1 MQYISRLIFVVSL
14 LLVTQATV
22 AQPPA
27 RQKGNTNKTGK
38 TGSTTVAVAGLSERA
53 KSQYPGTVTPQEVE
67 WKRDIYRE
75 LDLEKEQ
82 NASLYYPVEPMGES
96 MNLFTFLFKN
106 IVKGDI
112 TAYEYSLD
120 GYESFTQE
128 NAIDPKVMLEDYR
141 IMYDEENGEIIVA
154 NSDIPSAEVKS
165 YFIKESHYF
174 DTRTG
179 TYGKRITALC
189 PVLHRNDDEF
199 STQVVKYP
207 MFWISYDEIAP
218 LLARQS
224 VMTSSLNN
232 VSSMSLDDYF
242 TKGTYEGGIYK
253 TVNLKNQ
260 AIAQYCEDSTAIK
273 KEQDKIEQQLKDFR
287 TNLWNTKTV
296 AEIRQDSIN
305 AAIKAVNDSIE
316 GAKTPVEK
324 PKKPTRRE
332 QKEKTAKTEKTVTKV
347 EKKSKSD
354 PAKTSSAAR
363 VSVRRTRR

>member
-1 MQYISRLIFVVSL
+1 MQYISRLILVVSL
-14 LLVTQATV
+14 LLATQATV

-27 RQKGNTNKTGK
+27 RQKGNTKKTGK
-38 TGSTTVAVAGLSERA
+38 VESTTVTGLSERA

-75 LDLEKEQ
+75 LDLKKEQ

-106 IVKGDI
+106 IVKGDM

-120 GYESFTQE
+120 GYESFSDDKVV
-128 NAIDPKVMLEDYR
+128 DPKVMLEDYR

-165 YFIKESHYF
+165 YFIKESYYF

-199 STQVVKYP
+199 STQVIKYP
-207 MFWISYDEIAP
+207 MFWVSYDEIAP

-232 VSSMSLDDYF
+232 VSSMTLDDYF
-242 TKGTYEGGIYK
+242 TKGTYEGSIYK

-296 AEIRQDSIN
+296 AEIRQDSID
-305 AAIKAVNDSIE
+305 AAAKVANDSIE
-316 GAKTPVEK
+316 GKASIEK

-332 QKEKTAKTEKTVTKV
+332 QKEKTEKVAPKA
-347 EKKSKSD
+347 EKKSKSE
-354 PAKTSSAAR
+354 PAKASGAAK

>member
-1 MQYISRLIFVVSL
+1 MQYISRLILVVSL
-14 LLVTQATV
+14 LLAAQATV

-27 RQKGNTNKTGK
+27 RQKGNTKKTGK
-38 TGSTTVAVAGLSERA
+38 VESTTVTGLSERA

-106 IVKGDI
+106 IVKGDM

-120 GYESFTQE
+120 GYESFSDDKVV
-128 NAIDPKVMLEDYR
+128 DPKVMLEDYR
-141 IMYDEENGEIIVA
+141 IMYDEENGETIVA

-165 YFIKESHYF
+165 YFIKESYYF

-199 STQVVKYP
+199 STQVIKYP
-207 MFWISYDEIAP
+207 MFWVSYDEIAP

-232 VSSMSLDDYF
+232 VSSMTLDDYF
-242 TKGTYEGGIYK
+242 TKGTYEGSIYK

-296 AEIRQDSIN
+296 AEIRQDSID
-305 AAIKAVNDSIE
+305 AAAKVANDSIE
-316 GAKTPVEK
+316 GKASIEK

-332 QKEKTAKTEKTVTKV
+332 QKEKTEKVAPKA
-347 EKKSKSD
+347 EKKSKSE
-354 PAKTSSAAR
+354 PAKASGAAK

>member
-1 MQYISRLIFVVSL
+1 MQYISRLILVVSL
-14 LLVTQATV
+14 LLAAQATV

-27 RQKGNTNKTGK
+27 RQKGNTKKTRK
-38 TGSTTVAVAGLSERA
+38 VESTTITGLSERA

-106 IVKGDI
+106 IVKGDM

-120 GYESFTQE
+120 GYELFCDDKVV
-128 NAIDPKVMLEDYR
+128 DPKVMLEDYR

-165 YFIKESHYF
+165 YFIKESYYF

-199 STQVVKYP
+199 STQVIKYP
-207 MFWISYDEIAP
+207 MFWVSYDEIAP

-232 VSSMSLDDYF
+232 VSSMTLDDYF
-242 TKGTYEGGIYK
+242 TKGTYEGSIYK

-296 AEIRQDSIN
+296 AEIRQDSID
-305 AAIKAVNDSIE
+305 AAAKVANDSIE
-316 GAKTPVEK
+316 GKASIEK

-332 QKEKTAKTEKTVTKV
+332 QKEKTEKVAPKA
-347 EKKSKSD
+347 EKKSKSE
-354 PAKTSSAAR
+354 PAKASGAAK

>member
-1 MQYISRLIFVVSL
+1 MQYISRLILVVSL
-14 LLVTQATV
+14 LLAAQATV

-27 RQKGNTNKTGK
+27 RQKGNTKKTGK
-38 TGSTTVAVAGLSERA
+38 VESTTVTGLSERA

-106 IVKGDI
+106 IVKGDM

-120 GYESFTQE
+120 GYESFCDDKVV
-128 NAIDPKVMLEDYR
+128 DPKVMLEDYR

-165 YFIKESHYF
+165 YFIKESYYF

-199 STQVVKYP
+199 STQVIKYP
-207 MFWISYDEIAP
+207 MFWVSYDEIAP

-232 VSSMSLDDYF
+232 VSSMTLDDYF
-242 TKGTYEGGIYK
+242 TKGTYEGSIYK

-296 AEIRQDSIN
+296 AEIRQDSID
-305 AAIKAVNDSIE
+305 AAAKVANDSIE
-316 GAKTPVEK
+316 GKASIEK

-332 QKEKTAKTEKTVTKV
+332 QKEKTEKVAPKA
-347 EKKSKSD
+347 EKKSKSE
-354 PAKTSSAAR
+354 PAKASGAAK

>member
-1 MQYISRLIFVVSL
+1 MQYISRLILVVSL
-14 LLVTQATV
+14 LLAAQATV

-27 RQKGNTNKTGK
+27 RQKGNTKKTGK
-38 TGSTTVAVAGLSERA
+38 VESTTVTGLSERA

-106 IVKGDI
+106 IVKGDM

-120 GYESFTQE
+120 GYESFSDDKVV
-128 NAIDPKVMLEDYR
+128 DPKVMLEDYR

-165 YFIKESHYF
+165 YFIKESYYF

-199 STQVVKYP
+199 STQVIKYP
-207 MFWISYDEIAP
+207 MFWVSYDEIAP

-232 VSSMSLDDYF
+232 VSSMTLDDYF
-242 TKGTYEGGIYK
+242 TKGTYEGCIYK

-273 KEQDKIEQQLKDFR
+273 KEQDKIEQQLSDFR

-296 AEIRQDSIN
+296 AEIRQDSID
-305 AAIKAVNDSIE
+305 AAAKAANDSIE
-316 GAKTPVEK
+316 AAKAPVEK
-324 PKKPTRRE
+324 PKRPTRRE
-332 QKEKTAKTEKTVTKV
+332 QKEKTEKVAPKA
-347 EKKSKSD
+347 EKKSKSE
-354 PAKTSSAAR
+354 PAKASGAAK